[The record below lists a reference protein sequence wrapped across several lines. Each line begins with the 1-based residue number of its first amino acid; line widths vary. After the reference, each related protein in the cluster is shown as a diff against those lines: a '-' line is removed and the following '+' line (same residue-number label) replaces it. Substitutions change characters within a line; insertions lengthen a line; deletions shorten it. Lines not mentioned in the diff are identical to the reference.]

1 MRRKETDWPPQV
13 QCQWSTMDLNRLS
26 KISGNFANYH
36 HFIVLFTVDNT
47 VVLVVVIAIIILIV
61 IAVVVVTTITVNF
74 SDNKTPNALP
84 LMSSKL
90 LVGVQLPDLNEDH
103 TSYFSCQFF
112 PIIVD
117 FNGFQ

>member
-1 MRRKETDWPPQV
+1 
-13 QCQWSTMDLNRLS
+13 MDLNRLS

-47 VVLVVVIAIIILIV
+47 VVLVVVIAIIILVV
-61 IAVVVVTTITVNF
+61 IAVVVVVTTFTVNF
-74 SDNKTPNALP
+74 SDSKTPNALP

>member
-1 MRRKETDWPPQV
+1 
-13 QCQWSTMDLNRLS
+13 MDLNRLS

-61 IAVVVVTTITVNF
+61 IAVVVVTITVNF
-74 SDNKTPNALP
+74 SDSKTPNALP

-112 PIIVD
+112 PIII
-117 FNGFQ
+117 

>member
-61 IAVVVVTTITVNF
+61 IAVVVVVTTITVNF
-74 SDNKTPNALP
+74 SDSKTPNALP

-90 LVGVQLPDLNEDH
+90 LVGVQLSYLDEDH
-103 TSYFSCQFF
+103 TSYFSSIFS
-112 PIIVD
+112 
-117 FNGFQ
+117 